1 MLAIVPGKRADDVL
15 VVLALAACAAL
26 CLAFR
31 YLPMVDLPQH
41 YAMVSILLHGAD
53 PAWGFAQR
61 YTTDFLHRPY
71 ATVYW
76 LGEALGRF
84 MPLGA
89 AMRIVVAVCTV
100 APLAGAY
107 ALLVATR
114 RPRVWLLLAV
124 PFAFGSLWHW
134 GFLNFLL
141 GTGMFLA
148 GLGLVVVAIER
159 PSRTASAGVG
169 VLGVALFFTH
179 FHGLVMLLMFAPV
192 FAWAWNRES
201 GRAGFVRALAPLAP
215 SAVAAAAFVLIT
227 WAQAE
232 GSWAQLNPGLGER
245 LERFPEFLGAGL
257 PDPWPEA
264 GLIALVAVAASGLV
278 LGTGPPL
285 ERRALVA
292 LAIALAAQV
301 AMYFVL
307 PLNTN
312 TATYVSARHALLV
325 VLLAVPLLPD
335 LEGWRAHAVRVA
347 AGLVAALGLVAV
359 GRHLACF
366 DGEARD
372 FDGVLAEMKP
382 ARRVVPLVFARGGAC
397 VGPRAFP
404 YLHFAAYYQAAEG
417 GELAR
422 SFAVVWNVPIRYR
435 ADYRRYPIR
444 EEIEWAPSQITRED
458 AQHFDYALVRGG
470 PPRLPQE
477 LGMQLV
483 ARSGTWTLY
492 ENPDALPPDLP
503 SP

>member
-1 MLAIVPGKRADDVL
+1 MLAIVPGKRADNVL
-15 VVLALAACAAL
+15 VAIALAACAAL

-41 YAMVSILLHGAD
+41 YAMVSILLHQAD
-53 PAWGFAQR
+53 PAWDFGRR

-76 LGEALGRF
+76 LGEALGWV

-89 AMRIVVAVCTV
+89 AMRVVVAVCTV
-100 APLAGAY
+100 APFAGAY
-107 ALLVATR
+107 SLLVATR
-114 RPRVWLLLAV
+114 RPRVWLLPAV

-148 GLGLVVVAIER
+148 GLGLVVVAAER
-159 PSRTASAGVG
+159 RSRSVSLGLG
-169 VLGVALFFTH
+169 VLGLALFFTH

-192 FAWAWNRES
+192 FAWGWRREP
-201 GRAGFVRALAPLAP
+201 GRDAYVRALAPLVLP
-215 SAVAAAAFVLIT
+215 AVAAVAFVSFT

-232 GSWAQLNPGLGER
+232 GSWAQMNPGFGER

-264 GLIALVAVAASGLV
+264 GLIAVVAVAALGASLGAGGLAK
-278 LGTGPPL
+278 
-285 ERRALVA
+285 RALAA
-292 LAIALAAQV
+292 LAIALGAQI

-325 VLLAVPLLPD
+325 VLLALPLLPHLD
-335 LEGWRAHAVRVA
+335 GWRAQTVRVA
-347 AGLVAALGLVAV
+347 AALVAAVGLVV
-359 GRHLACF
+359 VSRQLVCF
-366 DGEARD
+366 DREARD

-382 ARRVVPLVFARGGAC
+382 ARRVVPLVFARTGAC
-397 VGPRAFP
+397 TPPRALP

-417 GELAR
+417 GELSR
-422 SFAVVWNVPIRYR
+422 SFAVVWNVPVRYR

-444 EEIEWAPSQITRED
+444 EEVELVPSQLTPED
-458 AQHFDYALVRGG
+458 ARHYDYALVRGG
-470 PPRLPQE
+470 PSRLPPQ
-477 LGMQLV
+477 LGLQLV
-483 ARSGTWTLY
+483 ARSGAWTLY
-492 ENPDALPPDLP
+492 ENPDPLLPELP